1 MTDRA
6 AGTRQIASMI
16 ARVSGMCFLGSDPV
30 AIASIRKSGPTDK
43 LSRLRAASSQT
54 SDAVWFC
61 DRTYDRFVK
70 VCANKGDRVARV
82 AGYEGHRGPPSR
94 QRQG

>member
-1 MTDRA
+1 
-6 AGTRQIASMI
+6 MI

-61 DRTYDRFVK
+61 DATAAQNVLLSF
-70 VCANKGDRVARV
+70 AIPNKGCGTPA
-82 AGYEGHRGPPSR
+82 
-94 QRQG
+94 